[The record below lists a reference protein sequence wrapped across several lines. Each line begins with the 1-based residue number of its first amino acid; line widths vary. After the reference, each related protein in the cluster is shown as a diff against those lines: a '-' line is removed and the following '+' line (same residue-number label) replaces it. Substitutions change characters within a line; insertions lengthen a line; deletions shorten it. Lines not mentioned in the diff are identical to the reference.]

1 MKTTDTVLARTIKA
15 NSDCIAILGE
25 YITRG
30 FLDKNEDDP
39 DVLGRAMS
47 YLIINNENLK
57 HEIKKE
63 R

>member
-1 MKTTDTVLARTIKA
+1 MKTYTVLTHTIKL
-15 NSDCIAILGE
+15 NSDCIASVGE

-39 DVLGRAMS
+39 DMLGRIMS